1 MTCARCE
8 QEGTC
13 PQHLTTIRFLR
24 RARQA
29 GQPDPE
35 PEPPGEYFDAARARQ
50 WRVMNAPEQHQPPAV
65 ASPGRALT
73 QEEITWN
80 VRGEPRTRATFSQP
94 HPADF
99 PGGLPIPPECP
110 LP

>member
-1 MTCARCE
+1 MDRCPRCE

-13 PQHLTTIRFLR
+13 PRHLAEIRFLR

-29 GQPDPE
+29 GQPE
-35 PEPPGEYFDAARARQ
+35 PEPADVFHDAERARQ
-50 WRVMNAPEQHQPPAV
+50 WRIMNEPEKHQPPAV
-65 ASPGRALT
+65 APPERSLT

-80 VRGEPRTRATFSQP
+80 VRGEPRTRATFGQP
-94 HPADF
+94 HPGDF

-110 LP
+110 IA